1 MSDIEMGSSKTL
13 ADAAAH
19 QLLRLTSPFQR
30 SAALLWPCLVT
41 PLPLSIPWTKPE
53 VQTDQARVGRV
64 GLCCTN
70 TRLVFFFFPQNDVNN
85 VRCIHPHPPGNV
97 TRKELSESG
106 SAFGRR
112 FPSLCRQR
120 GVKVEQSVSLMQ
132 PLHRGSRGA
141 LICSPTGTSER
152 ILGSSS
158 LDKDAAALPHGC
170 LKREALGAAAAAA
183 AAKGPSGVS

>member
-1 MSDIEMGSSKTL
+1 MLLCQTSKWVPQKHWPTPPPTNSS
-13 ADAAAH
+13 AS
-19 QLLRLTSPFQR
+19 LLHFSAQQR
-30 SAALLWPCLVT
+30 SCGLV
-41 PLPLSIPWTKPE
+41 LSRRCHSASPG
-53 VQTDQARVGRV
+53 QARAANRPSKSGQGGTVLHKHTSCLFV
-64 GLCCTN
+64 
-70 TRLVFFFFPQNDVNN
+70 FPQSDVNN
-85 VRCIHPHPPGNV
+85 VRCIHPHLPGNV

-120 GVKVEQSVSLMQ
+120 GVKVEQSASLMQ

-158 LDKDAAALPHGC
+158 LDEDAAALPHGR
-170 LKREALGAAAAAA
+170 LKREARGAA
-183 AAKGPSGVS
+183 AAKGLSGVS